1 MANKT
6 GIFSWTKGSGKTT
19 TCAYLAAALATMHR
33 RVVCVDLNGDLQK
46 YLQLQGEAVEVAG
59 LRWKYRKWS
68 GEEDKLEDDADYIL
82 VDIPGEFSP
91 AQQAVLRELD
101 SVLIPVEAEHYGLEG
116 LPETLQKIAEQ
127 EHLLIGGI
135 VLTKADR
142 HSYVPETIEAELKEY
157 FSPFVMNTKISR
169 NYYLARPSFSLT
181 DLGEKGWH
189 SGFID
194 YLKLANELL
203 EHEY

>member
-6 GIFSWTKGSGKTT
+6 GIFNWSKGSGKTT
-19 TCAYLAAALATMHR
+19 TCAYLAAALATVHKK
-33 RVVCVDLNGDLQK
+33 VVCVDLNGDLQK
-46 YLQLQGEAVEVAG
+46 YLGPQGEEVQVAG

-68 GEEDKLEDDADYIL
+68 GEEDKLDDEADYIL
-82 VDIPGEFSP
+82 VDIPGQFLPEHE
-91 AQQAVLRELD
+91 AVFRELD
-101 SVLIPVEAEHYGLEG
+101 SVLIPVEAEYYGLDG
-116 LPETLQKIAEQ
+116 LSETLQKIAEY

-135 VLTKADR
+135 VLTKGDPNSRA
-142 HSYVPETIEAELKEY
+142 PEKTAAKLKEY
-157 FSPFVMNTKISR
+157 FSPFVMNTEISR
-169 NYYLARPSFSLT
+169 NYYLARPVFSLT

-203 EHEY
+203 EHEC